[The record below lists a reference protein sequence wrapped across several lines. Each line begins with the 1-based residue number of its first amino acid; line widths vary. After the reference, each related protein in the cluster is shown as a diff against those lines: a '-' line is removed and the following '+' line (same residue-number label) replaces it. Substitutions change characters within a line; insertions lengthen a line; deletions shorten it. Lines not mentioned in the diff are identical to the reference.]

1 MTNYDQM
8 KKLLKEFADKYV
20 QKIPIES
27 MLSEV
32 SENKA
37 RTNEFGNR
45 KLVYEKGRKDMQVI
59 DMDEVAHHIYRIARF
74 PESKKES
81 ESPASADAFVI
92 SADNIWYFIE
102 FKNQKI
108 SSAKES
114 VTKKA
119 YQNWHW
125 LVDILYEMKEQLQYD
140 PFNYENPVKFAKEN
154 VVYILVVSAEK
165 NYADVK
171 KIHDCI
177 LAGEKFRPEYMEKL
191 EKYIFKEAYVC
202 TPEVLEQKFV
212 KKFTY

>member
-32 SENKA
+32 SEDKA
-37 RTNEFGNR
+37 RTNESGNR

-92 SADNIWYFIE
+92 SADNMY
-102 FKNQKI
+102 
-108 SSAKES
+108 SLLS
-114 VTKKA
+114 VSV
-119 YQNWHW
+119 Q
-125 LVDILYEMKEQLQYD
+125 
-140 PFNYENPVKFAKEN
+140 
-154 VVYILVVSAEK
+154 
-165 NYADVK
+165 K
-171 KIHDCI
+171 KI
-177 LAGEKFRPEYMEKL
+177 LR
-191 EKYIFKEAYVC
+191 
-202 TPEVLEQKFV
+202 
-212 KKFTY
+212 